1 MKSQY
6 TAETN
11 IKSIPSGIPERVKKK
26 NVSEWCLLSDVMWQ
40 FIRHLLRQQILLYFT
55 CWSLWQTSELKM
67 TA

>member
-26 NVSEWCLLSDVMWQ
+26 KMLVSGA
-40 FIRHLLRQQILLYFT
+40 Y
-55 CWSLWQTSELKM
+55 
-67 TA
+67 